1 MKNQPTRRMVIAS
14 GLRTATAVAA
24 ATAAGSV
31 LVGCNSSR
39 MIDTTTTGSVGS
51 RSRRPA
57 IGVDPSLRSSARMYA
72 EQVDAEHTLTAVP
85 YEEMEG
91 RFRRQR
97 VVNRT
102 GMEPGTIL
110 VDPHNHHAYYVLSN
124 DEAVRYGIGVGKA
137 GFEWTGDAVIG
148 RKAKWPRW
156 TPPAEMI
163 DRSPELE
170 KYRNGMDGGI
180 ENPLGARA
188 LYLFADGRDTLYRLH
203 GSPEWKSI
211 GKSMS
216 SGCIRFLNQ
225 DVIDLFNRVPVG
237 TRVRVI

>member
-1 MKNQPTRRMVIAS
+1 MTESISRRAFVK
-14 GLRTATAVAA
+14 AVATGTGA
-24 ATAAGSV
+24 LLS
-31 LVGCNSSR
+31 GCSSEGL
-39 MIDTTTTGSVGS
+39 IDNTTTGSIGAGPP
-51 RSRRPA
+51 RPA
-57 IGVDPSLRSSARMYA
+57 IGVDASLRSSASMYA
-72 EQVDAEHTLTAVP
+72 QQVDGQYSLVAVP
-85 YEEMEG
+85 YKEMES

-97 VVNRT
+97 VINRT

-110 VDPHNHHAYYVLSN
+110 VNPRQHHAYYVLSH

-137 GFEWTGDAVIG
+137 GFEWSGDAVIG

-163 DRSPELE
+163 ARTPKLE
-170 KYRNGMDGGI
+170 KYRNGMPGGI

-203 GSPEWKSI
+203 GTPEWESI

-225 DVIDLFNRVPVG
+225 DVVDLFNRVPVG
-237 TRVRVI
+237 TRVRVV

>member
-1 MKNQPTRRMVIAS
+1 MKDQLTRRALM
-14 GLRTATAVAA
+14 
-24 ATAAGSV
+24 TAALGATGS
-31 LVGCNSSR
+31 LLAGCNSSR
-39 MIDTTTTGSVGS
+39 LIDNTSTGSIFSG
-51 RSRRPA
+51 SRRPA
-57 IGVDPSLRSSARMYA
+57 IGVDANLRSSGSMYSA
-72 EQVDAEHTLTAVP
+72 KIDGDYTLAAVP
-85 YEEMEG
+85 YEEMES

-97 VVNRT
+97 VINRT

-110 VDPHNHHAYYVLSN
+110 VDPRNHHAYYVLSR

-156 TPPAEMI
+156 TPPSEMI
-163 DRSPELE
+163 ERSPELE

-188 LYLFADGRDTLYRLH
+188 LYLYANSRDTLYRLH
-203 GSPEWKSI
+203 GTPEWRSI

>member
-1 MKNQPTRRMVIAS
+1 MQNQINRRRFME
-14 GLRTATAVAA
+14 LTATGGL
-24 ATAAGSV
+24 TA
-31 LVGCNSSR
+31 LVGCSGPSVL
-39 MIDTTTTGSVGS
+39 DTTTTGSIGT
-51 RSRRPA
+51 RPLRPQ
-57 IGVDPSLRSSARMYA
+57 IGVDPNLRSSSRMYEA
-72 EQVDAEHTLTAVP
+72 MNDGQYTLAAVP
-85 YEEMEG
+85 YDKMDK
-91 RFRRQR
+91 RFARQR

-102 GMEPGTIL
+102 GMPTGTIL
-110 VDPHNHHAYYVLSN
+110 IDPRNHHAYYVLSN
-124 DEAVRYGIGVGKA
+124 DEAVRYGVGVGKA
-137 GFEWTGDAVIG
+137 GFEWSGDAVVG

-163 DRSPELE
+163 ARSPELE
-170 KYRNGMDGGI
+170 KFRHGMPGGP

-203 GSPEWKSI
+203 GTPEWNSI

>member
-1 MKNQPTRRMVIAS
+1 MNAMINRRSMIAG
-14 GLRTATAVAA
+14 GLSA
-24 ATAAGSV
+24 ATSLLA
-31 LVGCNSSR
+31 GCNSSR
-39 MIDTTTTGSVGS
+39 LIDSTSTGSITSSS
-51 RSRRPA
+51 RSRRPS
-57 IGVDPSLRSSARMYA
+57 IGVDANLASSATMYA
-72 EQVDAEHTLTAVP
+72 EMQDGEYLLAAVP
-85 YEEMEG
+85 YEEMDS

-97 VVNRT
+97 VINRT
-102 GMEPGTIL
+102 GMQPGTIL
-110 VDPHNHHAYYVLSN
+110 VDPRAHHAYYVLSH

-148 RKAKWPRW
+148 RKAVWPRW

-163 DRSPELE
+163 ERSPELE
-170 KYRNGMDGGI
+170 KYRHGMDGGI
-180 ENPLGARA
+180 DNPLGARA

-203 GSPEWKSI
+203 GTPEWQSI
-211 GKSMS
+211 GQSMS

>member
-1 MKNQPTRRMVIAS
+1 MAYKLSRRSFVAS
-14 GLRTATAVAA
+14 SLATAG
-24 ATAAGSV
+24 TF
-31 LVGCNSSR
+31 LTGCNSSR
-39 MIDTTTTGSVGS
+39 FVDTTSTGSIGTQ
-51 RSRRPA
+51 SRRPA
-57 IGVDPSLRSSARMYA
+57 IGVDANLRSSGSMYG
-72 EQVDAEHTLTAVP
+72 EFVDGEYTLAAVP

-97 VVNRT
+97 VVNKT
-102 GMEPGTIL
+102 GMQPGTIL
-110 VDPHNHHAYYVLSN
+110 VDPHNHHAYYVLSH

-137 GFEWTGDAVIG
+137 GFEWSGDAVIG

-163 DRSPELE
+163 ERRPDLE
-170 KYRNGMDGGI
+170 EYRNGMPGGI

-203 GSPEWKSI
+203 GTPEWQSI

-225 DVIDLFNRVPVG
+225 DVIDLFQRVPVG

>member
-1 MKNQPTRRMVIAS
+1 MI
-14 GLRTATAVAA
+14 
-24 ATAAGSV
+24 TAALGATGSL

-39 MIDTTTTGSVGS
+39 LIDTSTTGSIS
-51 RSRRPA
+51 TASRRPA
-57 IGVDPSLRSSARMYA
+57 IGVDANLRSSARMYA
-72 EQVDAEHTLTAVP
+72 EMNDGEYTLAAIP

-97 VVNRT
+97 VINRT
-102 GMEPGTIL
+102 GMQPGTIL
-110 VDPHNHHAYYVLSN
+110 VDPHNHHAYYVLSH

-148 RKAKWPRW
+148 RKAVWPRW

-163 DRSPELE
+163 ERSPELE
-170 KYRNGMDGGI
+170 KYRNGMEGGI
-180 ENPLGARA
+180 DNPLGARA

-203 GSPEWKSI
+203 GTPEWQSI

-237 TRVRVI
+237 TKVRVI

>member
-1 MKNQPTRRMVIAS
+1 MKQNIQRRAFIS
-14 GLRTATAVAA
+14 GSLSLAGTALA
-24 ATAAGSV
+24 
-31 LVGCNSSR
+31 GCNSSR
-39 MIDTTTTGSVGS
+39 MLDTTTTGSIS
-51 RSRRPA
+51 AAPRRPA
-57 IGVDPSLRSSARMYA
+57 IGVDANLKSARRMYR
-72 EQVDAEHTLTAVP
+72 EQIDGQYTLAAVP
-85 YEEMEG
+85 YEKMER
-91 RFRRQR
+91 RFTRQR

-102 GMEPGTIL
+102 GMPKGTIL
-110 VDPHNHHAYYVLSN
+110 VDPRQHYAYYVLSN

-137 GFEWTGDAVIG
+137 GFEWSGDAVIG

-163 DRSPELE
+163 ERRPDLE
-170 KYRNGMDGGI
+170 KYRHGMAGGL

-203 GSPEWKSI
+203 GTPEWNSI

-225 DVIDLFNRVPVG
+225 DIIDLFERVPNG

>member
-1 MKNQPTRRMVIAS
+1 MGPTLTGLISRRSFVK
-14 GLRTATAVAA
+14 TVATGTGMLLA
-24 ATAAGSV
+24 
-31 LVGCNSSR
+31 GCNSER
-39 MIDTTTTGSVGS
+39 FVDTTTTGSVGT
-51 RSRRPA
+51 RSPRPA
-57 IGVDPSLRSSARMYA
+57 IGVDSNLRSSASMYA
-72 EQVDAEHTLTAVP
+72 QQVDGQFTLDAIP
-85 YEEMEG
+85 YKEMDR

-97 VVNRT
+97 VINRT

-110 VDPHNHHAYYVLSN
+110 VNPREHHAYYVLSQ

-137 GFEWTGDAVIG
+137 GFEWAGDAVIG

-156 TPPAEMI
+156 TPPSEMI
-163 DRSPELE
+163 DRSPKLE
-170 KYRNGMDGGI
+170 QYRNGMPGGV

-203 GSPEWKSI
+203 GTPEWQSI

-225 DVIDLFNRVPVG
+225 DIIDLYNRVPKG
-237 TRVRVI
+237 TRVRVV

>member
-1 MKNQPTRRMVIAS
+1 MRDDLTRRACIAG
-14 GLRTATAVAA
+14 GLSAA
-24 ATAAGSV
+24 ASLLA
-31 LVGCNSSR
+31 GCNSSR
-39 MIDTTTTGSVGS
+39 FIDTTSTGSILSPGS
-51 RSRRPA
+51 SPRPS
-57 IGVDPSLRSSARMYA
+57 IGVDSNLASSATMYA
-72 EQVDAEHTLTAVP
+72 EMRDGAYTLAAVP
-85 YEEMEG
+85 YEDMEG

-97 VVNRT
+97 VINRT
-102 GMEPGTIL
+102 GMQPGTIL
-110 VDPHNHHAYYVLSN
+110 VDPRDHHAYYVLSH

-148 RKAKWPRW
+148 RKAVWPRW

-163 DRSPELE
+163 ARRPELE
-170 KYRNGMDGGI
+170 KYRNGQEGGI
-180 ENPLGARA
+180 DNPLGARA

-203 GSPEWKSI
+203 GTPEWQSI

-237 TRVRVI
+237 TKVRVI

>member
-1 MKNQPTRRMVIAS
+1 MGRTRQISRRTLLTT
-14 GLRTATAVAA
+14 GLS
-24 ATAAGSV
+24 AAGT
-31 LVGCNSSR
+31 LLAGCNSTR
-39 MIDTTTTGSVGS
+39 FVDTTTTGSVTS
-51 RSRRPA
+51 STRRPA
-57 IGVDPSLRSSARMYA
+57 IGVDANLRSSARMYA
-72 EQVDAEHTLTAVP
+72 EKIDGEFTLAAVP

-102 GMEPGTIL
+102 GMQPGTIL
-110 VDPHNHHAYYVLSN
+110 VDPRNHHAYYVLSN

-156 TPPAEMI
+156 TPPSEMI

-203 GSPEWKSI
+203 GTPEWKSI
-211 GKSMS
+211 GQSMS

-225 DVIDLFNRVPVG
+225 DVVDLFNRVPVG

>member
-1 MKNQPTRRMVIAS
+1 MSENLTRRAFISSSLVAS
-14 GLRTATAVAA
+14 GSL
-24 ATAAGSV
+24 

-39 MIDTTTTGSVGS
+39 LIDDVNTGSITS
-51 RSRRPA
+51 KARRPS
-57 IGVDPSLRSSARMYA
+57 IGIDANLRSAGSMYS
-72 EQVDAEHTLTAVP
+72 EKIDGQYTLAAVP
-85 YEEMEG
+85 YQELDV

-102 GMEPGTIL
+102 GLGPGNLL
-110 VDPHNHHAYYVLSN
+110 VDPHNHHAYFVLSR
-124 DEAVRYGIGVGKA
+124 DEAVRYGVGVGKA

-163 DRSPELE
+163 ARSPRLE
-170 KYRNGMDGGI
+170 KYRNGMEGGI
-180 ENPLGARA
+180 DNPLGARA
-188 LYLFADGRDTLYRLH
+188 LYLYANGRDTLYRLH
-203 GSPEWKSI
+203 GTPEWQSI

-216 SGCIRFLNQ
+216 SGCIRLLNQ
-225 DVIDLFNRVPVG
+225 DVIDLFDRVPIG